1 MRTRAG
7 AVGEKASIDI
17 TASVRIYESSA
28 VHCILI
34 AVRRG
39 GMDCWSVVAGARVVV
54 VVVVVIRSRF
64 LVVGIGARCGG
75 LRAAMNCSTF
85 GV

>member
-54 VVVVVIRSRF
+54 VVVVIRSRF
-64 LVVGIGARCGG
+64 LMVGIGARCVG